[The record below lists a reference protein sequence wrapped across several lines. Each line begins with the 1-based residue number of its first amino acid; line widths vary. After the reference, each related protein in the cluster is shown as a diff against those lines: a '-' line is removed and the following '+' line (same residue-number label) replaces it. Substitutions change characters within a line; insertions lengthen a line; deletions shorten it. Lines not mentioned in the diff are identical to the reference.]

1 VQAANG
7 FRSRDGT
14 APAELRRIA
23 DEQLAP
29 YPAVERRRV
38 GVDRIDNDPDVFR
51 ASLGDGS
58 SVAARRVILATGLID
73 ELPAIDGLAERWGIS
88 AFNCAHCDGWEV
100 RDQPLAVLGADDP
113 NLRLAL
119 TLTRFTTDVQ
129 LCTNGAAE
137 PASEHAGLLR
147 QRGVEVHTEPVV
159 RLEGPGTDLQR
170 IVFADGST
178 LDRRYVFCHAATRQA
193 STIPDELALERLDDG
208 SIKVD
213 DLAQTS
219 VPGVFAAGDIARR
232 PTMPMAGHKSPS
244 PPAKA
249 RSPRSRWTSRCSTKN
264 WWDSRSAHW
273 DSGRSYLVTS
283 GSVTAW
289 ASLTVP
295 RRMPL
300 PAPSIA
306 DVRAVPSKLHT
317 VSLRQQWRG

>member
-1 VQAANG
+1 MYDVIIVGGGPAGLSAALVLGRAQRRTLLCDLAEPRNRQVQVANG
-7 FRSRDGT
+7 FLSRDGT

-38 GVDRIDNDPDVFR
+38 GVDRIDNHPDAFR

-137 PASEHAGLLR
+137 PAAEHAGLLR
-147 QRGVEVHTEPVV
+147 QRGVEVRTEPVV
-159 RLEGPGTDLQR
+159 RLEGPGTDLRR

-193 STIPDELALERLDDG
+193 STIPDELGLELLDDG

-219 VPGVFAAGDIARR
+219 APGVFAAGDIARR
-232 PTMPMAGHKSPS
+232 PTMPMAGAQIAIAAGGGAIAAIALDQSLF
-244 PPAKA
+244 
-249 RSPRSRWTSRCSTKN
+249 
-264 WWDSRSAHW
+264 
-273 DSGRSYLVTS
+273 YEELV
-283 GSVTAW
+283 GQQIG
-289 ASLTVP
+289 
-295 RRMPL
+295 PL
-300 PAPSIA
+300 
-306 DVRAVPSKLHT
+306 
-317 VSLRQQWRG
+317 G